1 MVLTVT
7 KISTVVD
14 IFLAW
19 LLRRSRFQFTQNALA
34 RSNTVRFGLSEHLL
48 SISQEQSPFVSFTNS
63 AVTHQFCLEKTNQ
76 IQKTSLVLPQMRSPF
91 IFPQIRAIALVQVNG

>member
-1 MVLTVT
+1 M
-7 KISTVVD
+7 
-14 IFLAW
+14 
-19 LLRRSRFQFTQNALA
+19 
-34 RSNTVRFGLSEHLL
+34 
-48 SISQEQSPFVSFTNS
+48 SFTNS